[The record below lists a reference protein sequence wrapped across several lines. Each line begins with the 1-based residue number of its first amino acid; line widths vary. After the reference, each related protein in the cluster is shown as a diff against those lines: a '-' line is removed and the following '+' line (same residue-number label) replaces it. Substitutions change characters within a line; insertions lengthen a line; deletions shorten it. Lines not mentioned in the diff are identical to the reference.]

1 VRREVA
7 VTRNPYRNPSLL
19 ADIACSVGYIS
30 NGRPILGIGSG
41 WFRHGYGECGYDLS
55 PLEELVIWRDS
66 RNGG

>member
-1 VRREVA
+1 
-7 VTRNPYRNPSLL
+7 LL

-41 WFRHGYGECGYDLS
+41 WFRHGYGECGCDLS
-55 PLEELVIWRDS
+55 PLEELVTWRDS